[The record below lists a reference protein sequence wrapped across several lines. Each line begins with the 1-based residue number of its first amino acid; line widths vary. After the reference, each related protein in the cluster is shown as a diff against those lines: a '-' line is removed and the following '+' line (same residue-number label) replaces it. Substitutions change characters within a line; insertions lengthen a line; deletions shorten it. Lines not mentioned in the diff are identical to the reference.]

1 MGRAAQ
7 QTLLALFCL
16 AAVVCKAEDA
26 SKTEANSKCCGIPG
40 PQGPPGFPGVRGI
53 PGFPGA
59 RGPPGEKGEPGAPG
73 IPGPRGMP
81 GLPGVVGLIGEPGRP
96 GVPGPPGLSGARGEK
111 GDPGSSGLKEEEL
124 ADLLCKKGPGNCK
137 ELLARGS
144 TLSGWYTVYSSD
156 CTAVTVLCDM
166 ATDGG
171 GWTVFQR
178 RVDGSVDFFHDW
190 DSYKRGFGNQQREFW
205 LGNDNIHLLTSHGNN
220 ELRVDLMD
228 FEAEKYFAKYQSFQM
243 LGESEN
249 YKMILGDFLN
259 GTAGDA
265 LTCHR
270 NMMFSTKDR
279 NNGLKSVNHAE
290 SYEGGWWFS
299 DCLQSNL
306 NGRHLPGEHDNPR
319 HGVFWSTG
327 KGDRYSLKFSEIK
340 FRPV

>member
-7 QTLLALFCL
+7 QTLLALLCL
-16 AAVVCKAEDA
+16 AAAVCKAEDEPQTGVK
-26 SKTEANSKCCGIPG
+26 SECCGIPG
-40 PQGPPGFPGVRGI
+40 PRGPPGPRGLPGISGPPGFPGI
-53 PGFPGA
+53 
-59 RGPPGEKGEPGAPG
+59 
-73 IPGPRGMP
+73 P
-81 GLPGVVGLIGEPGRP
+81 GLPGVKGESGVLGFPGAVGMPGPPGEPGRP
-96 GVPGPPGLSGARGEK
+96 GPPGPPGARGAK

-124 ADLLCKKGPGNCK
+124 ADLLCKKGPRSCK
-137 ELLARGS
+137 ELLARGN

-178 RVDGSVDFFHDW
+178 RADGSVDFFRDW
-190 DSYKRGFGNQQREFW
+190 DSYKRGFGNQQMEFW
-205 LGNDNIHLLTSHGNN
+205 LGNDNIHLLTSQGNN
-220 ELRVDLMD
+220 ELRIDLMD
-228 FEAEKYFAKYQSFQM
+228 FETKKYFAKYKSFQI

-249 YKMILGDFLN
+249 YKLILGDFLS

-265 LTCHR
+265 LTYHR

-279 NNGLKSVNHAE
+279 NNGLNSVNCAE
-290 SYEGGWWFS
+290 SYEGAWWFN

-306 NGRHLPGEHDNPR
+306 NGRYLPGEHENPR

-327 KGDRYSLKFSEIK
+327 KGDRYSLKLSEIK

>member
-7 QTLLALFCL
+7 QTFLALLCL
-16 AAVVCKAEDA
+16 AAAVCRAEDEPQ
-26 SKTEANSKCCGIPG
+26 TEVRSKCCGIPG
-40 PQGPPGFPGVRGI
+40 PRGLPGLPGLPGASGPPGLLGLPGL
-53 PGFPGA
+53 
-59 RGPPGEKGEPGAPG
+59 PGEKGEPGAPG
-73 IPGPRGMP
+73 FPGPRGMS
-81 GLPGVVGLIGEPGRP
+81 GLPGIAGLRGGPGRP
-96 GVPGPPGLSGARGEK
+96 GTPGAPGARGVK
-111 GDPGSSGLKEEEL
+111 GDPGSYGLKEEEL
-124 ADLLCKKGPGNCK
+124 ADLLCKKGPRSCK
-137 ELLARGS
+137 ELLARGN

-156 CTAVTVLCDM
+156 CTAMTVLCDM

-178 RVDGSVDFFHDW
+178 RADGSVDFFRDW
-190 DSYKRGFGNQQREFW
+190 DSYKRGFGNQQMEFW
-205 LGNDNIHLLTSHGNN
+205 LGNDNIHLLTSQGNN
-220 ELRVDLMD
+220 ELRIDLMD
-228 FEAEKYFAKYQSFQM
+228 SETKKYFAKYESFQI

-265 LTCHR
+265 LTYHR

-279 NNGLKSVNHAE
+279 NNGLNSVNCAE
-290 SYEGGWWFS
+290 SYEGAWWFN

-306 NGRHLPGEHDNPR
+306 NGRYLLGEHENPR

-327 KGDRYSLKFSEIK
+327 KGDRYSLNRSEIK